1 MSIRTLLRQ
10 KLFAVFSLLLFSVAA
25 IYLYLNY
32 LQETYENIR
41 ITGDRCMS
49 ELTSIKYQLD
59 GMYNAIIST

>member
-1 MSIRTLLRQ
+1 MNIRTLFKQ
-10 KLFAVFSLLLFSVAA
+10 KLFAVFSLLLFCVTVV
-25 IYLYLNY
+25 YLYLNY

-59 GMYNAIIST
+59 GMCNVIINT